1 MNNKK
6 NVRINSY
13 EHHSN
18 MALLTTVIALAS
30 FVVLMIVYMGD
41 HSPQRVEMAI
51 GASKFCAVL
60 YWLISAVLSYSV
72 VKKGKKYLTEYI
84 VYMIITGFGLFFMYN
99 MPMFMYELLKDTIIA
114 TNWARGI
121 FRVLAIGSVI
131 YSGVSIGY
139 HMFRATPRR
148 TK

>member
-1 MNNKK
+1 MKNKK
-6 NVRINSY
+6 NSSINNY

-41 HSPQRVEMAI
+41 HSPQKAEMVV
-51 GASKFCAVL
+51 GASKLCAVI
-60 YWLISAVLSYSV
+60 YWLISAFLAFGA
-72 VKKGKKYLTEYI
+72 VKKGKKYLAEYI

-99 MPMFMYELLKDTIIA
+99 MPMFIYELVKDTVIA

-139 HMFRATPRR
+139 HMYRATPRR

>member
-1 MNNKK
+1 MKNKK
-6 NVRINSY
+6 NASINNY

-18 MALLTTVIALAS
+18 MALLTTVIALVS
-30 FVVLMIVYMGD
+30 FVVLMVVYMGD

-51 GASKFCAVL
+51 GASKLCAVL
-60 YWLISAVLSYSV
+60 YWAGAAVLSFNA
-72 VKKGKKYLTEYI
+72 VKRGKGYLAEYI
-84 VYMIITGFGLFFMYN
+84 VYMIIIGFGLFFMYN
-99 MPMFMYELLKDTIIA
+99 MPMFVYELLKDTVIA

-121 FRVLAIGSVI
+121 FRVLAVGSVI

>member
-6 NVRINSY
+6 NANKNNY

-18 MALLTTVIALAS
+18 MALLTTVIALVS

-41 HSPQRVEMAI
+41 HSPQKAEMAVA
-51 GASKFCAVL
+51 ASKFCAVV
-60 YWLISAVLSYSV
+60 YWLIAALLSYNAV
-72 VKKGKKYLTEYI
+72 RKGKKYLAEYI
-84 VYMIITGFGLFFMYN
+84 VYMIIMGFGLLFMYN
-99 MPMFMYELLKDTIIA
+99 MPMFAYELLKDTFIA
-114 TNWARGI
+114 TNWARVI

-131 YSGVSIGY
+131 YSAVSIGY
-139 HMFRATPRR
+139 HMFLATPRR